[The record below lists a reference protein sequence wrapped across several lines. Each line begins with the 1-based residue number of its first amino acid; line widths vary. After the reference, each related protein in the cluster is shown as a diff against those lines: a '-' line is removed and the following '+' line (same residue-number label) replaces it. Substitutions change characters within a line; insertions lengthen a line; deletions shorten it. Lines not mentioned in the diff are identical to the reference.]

1 MLTTM
6 LKKSNDSELATLEAP
21 IAGSWVHA
29 VNPNKK
35 ETAAL
40 MKLGIPLEFIRS
52 SLDLSEQPRVD
63 SEGKVKLLI
72 LQVPEIFED
81 DLETAT
87 LGIIITDKYLVT
99 VSKTQNKLLKTFMNN
114 PKGFYTTKRTRFLL
128 QLFWTT
134 VKSYLSYLHNID
146 NMVDAVENKLSH
158 SLGNDEILEVLKVKK
173 SLTFFKNASYGN
185 QRVLDKIM
193 TGKFLKLYDQD
204 EGLLEDIII
213 DNKQAIEMIGTYLD
227 ITSNTMDAY
236 ASIVNNNMNIV
247 IKFLTVVSISLA
259 IPSLIASF
267 YGMNVPLPF
276 DSNPLTFFGLMLF
289 GMVLCAG
296 SLLAL
301 FKMKI
306 L

>member
-1 MLTTM
+1 MLTIM
-6 LKKSNDSELATLEAP
+6 LKKSKDSELATLTAP
-21 IAGSWVHA
+21 IAGSWIHA
-29 VNPNKK
+29 VNPTHK
-35 ETAAL
+35 EIKSL
-40 MKLGIPLEFIRS
+40 MDLGIPLEFIRS

-63 SEGKVKLLI
+63 SEGRVKLLI

-81 DLETAT
+81 DLETVT

-99 VSKTQNKLLKTFMNN
+99 VSKTRSKVLKTFMNN

-134 VKSYLSYLHNID
+134 VKNYLSYLQNID
-146 NMVDAVENKLSH
+146 KLVDAVEDKLSH

-185 QRVLDKIM
+185 QRVLEKIM
-193 TGKFLKLYDQD
+193 TRKFLKLYEQD
-204 EGLLEDIII
+204 EDLLEDIII

-236 ASIVNNNMNIV
+236 ASIVNNNMNLV
-247 IKFLTVVSISLA
+247 IRLLTIVSIAIA
-259 IPSLIASF
+259 IPTLISGF

-276 DSNPLTFFGLMLF
+276 SNNPLTFFGLVGL
-289 GMVLCAG
+289 GLLLCFVSIFAI
-296 SLLAL
+296 L
-301 FKMKI
+301 KMKI
-306 L
+306 P

>member
-1 MLTTM
+1 M
-6 LKKSNDSELATLEAP
+6 LKKSKDSELATLTAP
-21 IAGSWVHA
+21 IAGSWIHA
-29 VNPNKK
+29 VNPTHK
-35 ETAAL
+35 EIKSL
-40 MKLGIPLEFIRS
+40 MDLGIPLEFIRS

-63 SEGKVKLLI
+63 SEGRVKLLI

-81 DLETAT
+81 DLETVT

-99 VSKTQNKLLKTFMNN
+99 VSKTRSKVLKTFMNN

-134 VKSYLSYLHNID
+134 VKNYLSYLQNID
-146 NMVDAVENKLSH
+146 KLVDAVEDKLSH

-185 QRVLDKIM
+185 QRVLEKIM
-193 TGKFLKLYDQD
+193 TRKFLKLYEQD
-204 EGLLEDIII
+204 EDLLEDIII

-236 ASIVNNNMNIV
+236 ASIVNNNMNLV
-247 IKFLTVVSISLA
+247 IRLLTIVSIAIA
-259 IPSLIASF
+259 IPTLISGF

-276 DSNPLTFFGLMLF
+276 SNNPLTFFGLVGL
-289 GMVLCAG
+289 GLLLCFVSIFAI
-296 SLLAL
+296 L
-301 FKMKI
+301 KMKI
-306 L
+306 P